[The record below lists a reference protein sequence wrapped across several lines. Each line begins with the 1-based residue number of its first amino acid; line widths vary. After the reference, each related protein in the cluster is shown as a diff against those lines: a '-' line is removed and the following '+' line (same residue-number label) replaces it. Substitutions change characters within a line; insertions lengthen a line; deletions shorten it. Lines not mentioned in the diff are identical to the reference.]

1 MKVAAYLSVLL
12 GAVYVVA
19 LPAMGENPDEERLC
33 KVKCKNDHKEMVE
46 YCGTLK
52 GGRRTCFELAEIAGS
67 PEGQKK
73 CVEICVRLG
82 QGSGQGPTDF

>member
-1 MKVAAYLSVLL
+1 MKVAGYLSVLL
-12 GAVYVVA
+12 GAVYVAA
-19 LPAMGENPDEERLC
+19 LPAPDNEEKLC
-33 KVKCKNDHKEMVE
+33 MAKCKNDHKEMVE

-52 GGRRTCFELAEIAGS
+52 GGKRICYELADIAGS

-82 QGSGQGPTDF
+82 QGSGSS